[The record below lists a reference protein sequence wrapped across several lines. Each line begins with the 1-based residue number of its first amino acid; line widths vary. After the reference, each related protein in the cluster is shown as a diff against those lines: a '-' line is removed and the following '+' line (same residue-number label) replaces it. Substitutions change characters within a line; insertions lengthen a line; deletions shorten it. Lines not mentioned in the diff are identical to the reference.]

1 MKGSELTGAFTL
13 VDAGKNPKKVD
24 AWDKDDAGAMAGVR
38 QTLAEVSFTKP
49 GDKRLPDTR
58 HVKLPP
64 TEGRLQT
71 QPPQVDS
78 HGKLTQDFGGRV
90 RKVPTPHPAGASAAP
105 PTPSSSSGPPPP
117 PFPECLPH
125 LLPPLQIS
133 VKNFMLEDPNCP
145 GRTVLLFGRVG
156 KDTFGPPRPAP
167 PRPAPPRHLRGA
179 RRGAPPPPPPSTPL
193 LLHPPPLAP
202 LAALDY
208 AAPLNAVQAFA
219 IAMTSFSELS
229 RRFGRGIPG

>member
-1 MKGSELTGAFTL
+1 
-13 VDAGKNPKKVD
+13 
-24 AWDKDDAGAMAGVR
+24 MAGVR

-90 RKVPTPHPAGASAAP
+90 RK
-105 PTPSSSSGPPPP
+105 
-117 PFPECLPH
+117 
-125 LLPPLQIS
+125 IS

-156 KDTFGPPRPAP
+156 KDTF
-167 PRPAPPRHLRGA
+167 
-179 RRGAPPPPPPSTPL
+179 
-193 LLHPPPLAP
+193 
-202 LAALDY
+202 ALDY

-229 RRFGRGIPG
+229 RRFGRGIPGFGGSSAFSDSD